1 MILGV
6 MMMSEEKSENEE
18 KPVESFAELFESY
31 NGHRTERV
39 QLGERIRGKIIS
51 VGKDAIYV
59 DTGTKIDGVV
69 EKHELADE
77 NGNVPYK
84 EGDEIELY
92 VASYDGN
99 EIRLSKAVSGAGTM
113 NMLRDAFENS
123 IPREGRV
130 KGQIKGGYQVE
141 IAERRAFCPASQI
154 DLKPSESPDQHV
166 GKSYLFLITQFEEGG
181 KNIVVSRRE
190 LLKREQQKAIAGFM
204 ESLIV
209 GAELEG
215 RVTRVMPYGV
225 FVEIFP
231 GVEGLVHVSEVS
243 WSRVEKPGE
252 VLHTGDPL
260 RVKVLSIE
268 KGQKRNAV
276 KISLSVKQMTGDP
289 WEQMEGRYQIGEKV
303 MGKVVRCAAFGAF
316 VEIAEG
322 IEGLVHLSEMSYTK
336 RVLKPE
342 EIVQVGEN
350 LTVVVKEIDIPRRRI
365 SLSLKDAEGDPWL
378 DVPEKYRVG
387 SPVNGTIER
396 KEKFGYFIALEPGVT
411 GLLPISKIKNSLKS
425 GQIEKLKTGD
435 TIALL
440 IEEVHASERKI
451 TLGPGDSKDEEGWKE
466 FAGGDQK
473 KTSFFGEKLQQAL
486 QKKIDKP

>member
-1 MILGV
+1 
-6 MMMSEEKSENEE
+6 MMMSEEKLENEE

-31 NGHRTERV
+31 DGHRTERV
-39 QLGERIRGKIIS
+39 QIGERIRGKIIS
-51 VGKDAIYV
+51 VGKDVIYV

-69 EKHELADE
+69 EKNELADE
-77 NGNVPYK
+77 KGDVPYK

-99 EIRLSKAVSGAGTM
+99 EIRLSKAVSGAGAM

-123 IPREGRV
+123 IPMEGRV

-141 IAERRAFCPASQI
+141 VAERRAFCPASQI
-154 DLKPSESPDQHV
+154 DLKRSESPEQHV
-166 GKSYLFLITQFEEGG
+166 GKSYVFLITQFEEGG

-190 LLKREQQKAIAGFM
+190 LLKREQQKAIAAFM
-204 ESLIV
+204 DGLTV
-209 GAELEG
+209 GAEQDG

-252 VLHTGDPL
+252 VLHTGDPVK
-260 RVKVLSIE
+260 VKVLAIE

-276 KISLSVKQMTGDP
+276 KISLSVKQITGDP
-289 WEQMEGRYQIGEKV
+289 WESVEGRFQIGEKV
-303 MGKVVRCAAFGAF
+303 KGKVIRCAAFGAF

-322 IEGLVHLSEMSYTK
+322 IEGLVHVSEMSYTR

-342 EIVQVGEN
+342 EVVQVGD
-350 LTVVVKEIDIPRRRI
+350 TVAVVVKEIDIPRRRI

-378 DVPEKYRVG
+378 EVPEKYRVG
-387 SPVNGTIER
+387 QSVNGTVEK
-396 KEKFGYFIALEPGVT
+396 KEKFGYFISLEPGVT
-411 GLLPISKIKNSLKS
+411 GLLPISKIKNSLKP
-425 GQIEKLKTGD
+425 GQIEKLKQGD
-435 TIALL
+435 TMAVL
-440 IEEVHASERKI
+440 IEEVHPSERRI
-451 TLGPGDSKDEEGWKE
+451 RLGPGDSRDEEGWKE
-466 FAGGDQK
+466 FAGGDQR
-473 KTSFFGEKLQQAL
+473 KTSLFGEKLQRAL
-486 QKKIDKP
+486 QKKIDKA

>member
-1 MILGV
+1 
-6 MMMSEEKSENEE
+6 MMAEEKLEKEE
-18 KPVESFAELFESY
+18 KPAESFAELFESY

-69 EKHELADE
+69 EKAELADE
-77 NGNVPYK
+77 SGNVPYK

-92 VASYDGN
+92 VASYDGS
-99 EIRLSKAVSGAGTM
+99 EIRLSKAVSGAGSL

-123 IPREGRV
+123 IPMEGRV

-154 DLKPSESPDQHV
+154 DLRPSESPDQHV
-166 GKSYLFLITQFEEGG
+166 GKSYVFLITQFEEEG

-204 ESLIV
+204 EGLAV
-209 GAELEG
+209 GAELDG
-215 RVTRVMPYGV
+215 RVTTVMPYGV

-243 WSRVEKPGE
+243 WSRVENPGE
-252 VLHTGDPL
+252 VLHAGDPV
-260 RVKVLSIE
+260 RVKVLGIE

-276 KISLSVKQMTGDP
+276 KISLSAKQITGDP
-289 WEQMEGRYQIGEKV
+289 WEQVEGRYQIGEKV
-303 MGKVVRCAAFGAF
+303 KGRVMRCAAFGAF

-322 IEGLVHLSEMSYTK
+322 IEGLVHVSEMSYMK

-342 EIVQVGEN
+342 DVVRVGE
-350 LTVVVKEIDIPRRRI
+350 TVAVVVKEIDISRRRI
-365 SLSLKDAEGDPWL
+365 SLSLKDAEGDPWA

-387 SPVNGTIER
+387 LSVSGTIEK
-396 KEKFGYFIALEPGVT
+396 KEKFGYFVSLEPGVT
-411 GLLPISKIKNSLKS
+411 GLLPISKIKNSLRA
-425 GQIEKLKTGD
+425 GQIEKLKAGD
-435 TIALL
+435 TIAVL
-440 IEEVHASERKI
+440 IEEVHPAERKI
-451 TLGPGDSKDEEGWKE
+451 TLGPGDSKDEEGWKD
-466 FAGGDQK
+466 FAGGEQK

-486 QKKIDKP
+486 QKKTDKA

>member
-1 MILGV
+1 
-6 MMMSEEKSENEE
+6 MSEEKLENEV
-18 KPVESFAELFESY
+18 KPGESFAELFESY

-39 QLGERIRGKIIS
+39 QIGERIRGKIIS
-51 VGKDAIYV
+51 VGKDTIYV

-99 EIRLSKAVSGAGTM
+99 EIRLSKSVSGAGTL
-113 NMLRDAFENS
+113 NMLRDAHENS
-123 IPREGRV
+123 IPMEGKV
-130 KGQIKGGYQVE
+130 KGQVKGGYQVE
-141 IAERRAFCPASQI
+141 IAERRAFCPISQI
-154 DLKPSESPDQHV
+154 DLRPAESPDQHV
-166 GKSYLFLITQFEEGG
+166 GKSYAFLITQFEEGG
-181 KNIVVSRRE
+181 RNIVVSRRE
-190 LLKREQQKAIAGFM
+190 LLKREQQKAISKFM
-204 ESLIV
+204 EGLIV
-209 GAELEG
+209 GAELDG
-215 RVTRVMPYGV
+215 RVTQVMPYGV

-243 WSRVEKPGE
+243 WSRVEKPAD
-252 VLHTGDPL
+252 VLHTGDPVK
-260 RVKVLSIE
+260 VKVLSIE

-276 KISLSVKQMTGDP
+276 KISLSVKQITGDP
-289 WEQMEGRYQIGEKV
+289 WEQMGGRFQIGEKV
-303 MGKVVRCAAFGAF
+303 KGKVVRCAAFGAF

-322 IEGLVHLSEMSYTK
+322 IEGLVHVSEMSYTK

-350 LTVVVKEIDIPRRRI
+350 IAVVVKEIDIPRRRI

-387 SPVNGTIER
+387 SSVNGTIER
-396 KEKFGYFIALEPGVT
+396 KEKFGYFISLEPGVT
-411 GLLPISKIKNSLKS
+411 GLLPISKIKNSLKV
-425 GQIEKLKTGD
+425 GQIEKLRPGD
-435 TIALL
+435 TVTLL
-440 IEEVHASERKI
+440 IEEVHPGERKI

-466 FAGGDQK
+466 FAGGGQT

-486 QKKIDKP
+486 QKKTDKA

>member
-1 MILGV
+1 

-39 QLGERIRGKIIS
+39 QIGERIRGRIIS

-69 EKHELADE
+69 EKNELADQ

-92 VASYDGN
+92 VSSYDGN

-123 IPREGRV
+123 IPMEGRV

-141 IAERRAFCPASQI
+141 LAERRAFCPGSQI
-154 DLKPSESPDQHV
+154 DLKPSGSPDQHV
-166 GKSYLFLITQFEEGG
+166 GKSYVFLITQFEEGG

-190 LLKREQQKAIAGFM
+190 LLKREQQKAISAFM
-204 ESLIV
+204 EGLSV
-209 GAELEG
+209 GAELDG

-243 WSRVEKPGE
+243 WSRVEKPDE
-252 VLHTGDPL
+252 VLHAADPVK
-260 RVKVLSIE
+260 VKVLAIE

-303 MGKVVRCAAFGAF
+303 KGKVVRCAAFGAF

-322 IEGLVHLSEMSYTK
+322 IEGLVHVSELSYTK

-342 EIVQVGEN
+342 EVVQVGESIA
-350 LTVVVKEIDIPRRRI
+350 VVIKEIDIPRRRI

-378 DVPEKYRVG
+378 EVPEKYRVG
-387 SPVNGTIER
+387 QSINGTIEK
-396 KEKFGYFIALEPGVT
+396 KEKFGYFISLEPGVT
-411 GLLPISKIKNSLKS
+411 GLLPVSKIKNSLKS
-425 GQIEKLKTGD
+425 GQIEKLKQGD
-435 TIALL
+435 AVTVL
-440 IEEVHASERKI
+440 IEEVHPTERKI

-473 KTSFFGEKLQQAL
+473 GTSFFGEKLQQAL
-486 QKKIDKP
+486 QKKTDKA